1 MAPTATDNPTDR
13 AAGNGNRQRSGESN
27 DKSNDKRKELAT
39 NPSSVPVRVTS
50 ADITQAPEH
59 CPVCSAAIAVGGPIG
74 SAGCYSLYECSA
86 CGIQF
91 WNPFKRIGS
100 SWYEDFYKGRLQNI
114 PPLEP
119 GHKFFLADPR
129 APKKGRLFDVGCG
142 VGNFMAAAR
151 VQGLDV
157 TGIDWDTKAIQTG
170 KEILGLEKIFPLS
183 IEEYAEKNSSEIF
196 DVVSFFE
203 VLEHQDDPVG
213 FLSQV
218 RRLVKPGGYIALSVP
233 NRNRFQKGLD
243 TTDLPP
249 NHLTRWNPKVLTSFL
264 QSHGFEI
271 VSCREEPLSLRRTA
285 TMLSSAMPTGLARAV
300 LGGAPPD
307 STQVAE
313 NPQQARATWE
323 KQTRF
328 GRNRIAS
335 ILVWCKNSA
344 FFLPA
349 LLCLPVLRAKGY
361 PGIYLYCL
369 AQRKD

>member
-1 MAPTATDNPTDR
+1 MQTVSYSAV
-13 AAGNGNRQRSGESN
+13 
-27 DKSNDKRKELAT
+27 KS
-39 NPSSVPVRVTS
+39 
-50 ADITQAPEH
+50 QFQ
-59 CPVCSAAIAVGGPIG
+59 CPVCSSAIALGAPIG
-74 SAGCYSLYECSA
+74 IAGSYSLFECSA
-86 CGIQF
+86 CGVQF

-100 SWYEDFYKGRLQNI
+100 SWYEDFYTGRLKSI

-129 APKKGRLFDVGCG
+129 APKKCRLFDIGCG

-151 VQGLDV
+151 AQGYDV

-170 KEILGLEKIFPLS
+170 KEVLDLKKIFPLS
-183 IEEYAEKNSSEIF
+183 IEEFAEKKSGERF

-218 RRLVKPGGYIALSVP
+218 RRLVKPGGYIALSIP

-249 NHLTRWNPKVLTSFL
+249 NHLTRWNPQVLTAFL
-264 QSHGFEI
+264 LRQGFEI
-271 VSCREEPLSLRRTA
+271 ISCREEPLSLSRTA
-285 TMLSSAMPTGLARAV
+285 LMLSAAVPTGLARAV
-300 LGGAPPD
+300 LGGTQPN
-307 STQVAE
+307 STDVAE
-313 NPQQARATWE
+313 NPDKARETWKE
-323 KQTRF
+323 QERF
-328 GRNRIAS
+328 GRSRLTS
-335 ILVWCKNSA
+335 VLVRCKNSA

-349 LLCLPVLRAKGY
+349 IFCLPFLRAKGY

-369 AQRKD
+369 AKLKDS